1 MRHRVMMSARD
12 PTSQPEDPVTDAA
25 PFESRTRIR
34 ERALAGDVLLGAFGN
49 LGSSLAAELVGRAG
63 ADWFLLDLEHG
74 AGTEADLLGQLRALE
89 GTGSAALVRPEEAT
103 RLRIG
108 RAMDLGAEGVMLPR
122 IETAD
127 EARRAVSWLRW
138 PPDGARGLAL
148 LTRGARLGDVGHGD
162 VPRLNALPLGIVQVE
177 TASALAQ
184 VDEIAAIDGV
194 DVLFVGPTDLSHAIG
209 VPGRFDD
216 PRFGEAL
223 DAVVAACRRHGK
235 SPGILA
241 RRPEDGAR
249 FVEQGFRFVGVGSDG
264 GFVLDGARSALAV
277 ARAATAG

>member
-1 MRHRVMMSARD
+1 
-12 PTSQPEDPVTDAA
+12 VTDAA

-216 PRFGEAL
+216 PRFREAL

-277 ARAATAG
+277 ARAASAG

>member
-1 MRHRVMMSARD
+1 
-12 PTSQPEDPVTDAA
+12 VTDAA

-148 LTRGARLGDVGHGD
+148 LTRGARLGTVNHAGVAALNDDIVGIIQIES
-162 VPRLNALPLGIVQVE
+162 PAALD
-177 TASALAQ
+177 AA
-184 VDEIAAIDGV
+184 DEIAAIDGV
-194 DVLFVGPTDLSHAIG
+194 DCLFVGPADLSHSLGI
-209 VPGRFDD
+209 PGQFSNATYQD
-216 PRFGEAL
+216 AL
-223 DAVVAACRRHGK
+223 RKVVDACRRHGK
-235 SPGILA
+235 APGILLYEHA
-241 RRPEDGAR
+241 TFRPHLDLGYT
-249 FVEQGFRFVGVGSDG
+249 FVGVGADVSYVNEG
-264 GFVLDGARSALAV
+264 LKAALAA
-277 ARAATAG
+277 ARGG